1 MSKRGVNKVILLG
14 RIGQDPELKHT
25 PSGDAVANFTI
36 ATSEVWTD
44 KNSGQK
50 QERTEWHRCVAWRK
64 IAEIIGQ
71 YVTKG
76 DSLYI
81 EGHLSTRKWTD
92 AQGVERYQTEI
103 VVDEMQLIG
112 GKKEGGQPAQQKQ
125 SEPQKPS
132 PQSSQFDDS
141 DDIMF

>member
-14 RIGQDPELKHT
+14 RIGQDPEIKHT

-71 YVTKG
+71 YVAKG

-81 EGHLSTRKWTD
+81 EGHLVTRKWQD
-92 AQGVERYQTEI
+92 QQGQDRYQTEI
-103 VVDEMQLIG
+103 FVDEMQLIG
-112 GKKEGGQPAQQKQ
+112 GKKEGGSPFKQ
-125 SEPQKPS
+125 NPS
-132 PQSSQFDDS
+132 PEQSSPPANQFDDFDS
-141 DDIMF
+141 DIPF